1 MLLRLN
7 WTPMK
12 GSPSCIRIED
22 VQQRNVI
29 SIKMNSGV
37 NTLHFS
43 LGLGSVLLIV
53 APICNFKYL
62 NTMNF
67 FYVFV
72 YTERH
77 SSTIKKKYQNDSKAF

>member
-1 MLLRLN
+1 
-7 WTPMK
+7 MK

-22 VQQRNVI
+22 GQQRNVI

-77 SSTIKKKYQNDSKAF
+77 SSTTKKKYQNDSLAS